1 MRYGKQNSGGGEREN
16 HIETPSL
23 FIHPLVDTV
32 SLSSGIPSVY
42 SRKSRTRSIRDGELP
57 STSTSPSST
66 PDHESTAVPLQQSY
80 LWGRPGQGARQQ
92 RASRRSNLA
101 ASSPVASCSHPGP
114 GPSAVPSSPVS
125 SPASIIRWRE
135 TATREVLLLLFRRI
149 EIPRRASWINPM
161 PGWVVGISLNSPHWH
176 ARVARRPGPSR
187 RGRKY
192 RGKLQSRLGC
202 RSSWSPCRAG
212 FFPFPSLLSP
222 PKSKRNTH
230 NTSPKKNL
238 RRKHPTD
245 HTITPKASPTLP
257 PCIQTATH
265 TCIIPVTTP
274 ASNPVQ
280 PTHSST
286 SGFPTATTADPS
298 NAASHKRSLL
308 GPSRPG
314 EALYSVAAAGLQMLG
329 GWQVA
334 AGPDNV
340 VTSSLFLAD
349 SPGVGGLWFNGTV
362 NTRVGGKRCLA
373 GWDGEKTPPCRRLF
387 GTWRSA
393 SPIQIGKGSGA
404 ATAVPVSRCER
415 RLARRWTPYFSYFL
429 LVSLSSATDHHSKV
443 LSSRCLSRAVT
454 ELGGRGNIS

>member
-1 MRYGKQNSGGGEREN
+1 MASRTQGWGKREN

-42 SRKSRTRSIRDGELP
+42 SRKSRTRSIRGGELP

-66 PDHESTAVPLQQSY
+66 ADHESTAVPLQQSY

-202 RSSWSPCRAG
+202 RSSWSPCRAS

-222 PKSKRNTH
+222 PKSKRNAH
-230 NTSPKKNL
+230 NTSPKKPPKETPN
-238 RRKHPTD
+238 RPHHHAESKPDASSMHPNG
-245 HTITPKASPTLP
+245 HTYMH
-257 PCIQTATH
+257 H
-265 TCIIPVTTP
+265 T
-274 ASNPVQ
+274 S
-280 PTHSST
+280 HH
-286 SGFPTATTADPS
+286 PS
-298 NAASHKRSLL
+298 
-308 GPSRPG
+308 
-314 EALYSVAAAGLQMLG
+314 
-329 GWQVA
+329 
-334 AGPDNV
+334 
-340 VTSSLFLAD
+340 
-349 SPGVGGLWFNGTV
+349 
-362 NTRVGGKRCLA
+362 
-373 GWDGEKTPPCRRLF
+373 
-387 GTWRSA
+387 
-393 SPIQIGKGSGA
+393 I
-404 ATAVPVSRCER
+404 
-415 RLARRWTPYFSYFL
+415 
-429 LVSLSSATDHHSKV
+429 
-443 LSSRCLSRAVT
+443 
-454 ELGGRGNIS
+454 

>member
-1 MRYGKQNSGGGEREN
+1 MASRTQGGGKREN

-66 PDHESTAVPLQQSY
+66 PDHELTAVPLQQSY

-92 RASRRSNLA
+92 RASRCSNLA

-202 RSSWSPCRAG
+202 RSSWSPCRAS

-222 PKSKRNTH
+222 PKSKRNTQTPH
-230 NTSPKKNL
+230 QKKNSEGNTQPTTPS
-238 RRKHPTD
+238 RRKQARRFLH
-245 HTITPKASPTLP
+245 ASKRPHIHASYQSP
-257 PCIQTATH
+257 PQH
-265 TCIIPVTTP
+265 
-274 ASNPVQ
+274 PVQ
-280 PTHSST
+280 FSPLT
-286 SGFPTATTADPS
+286 
-298 NAASHKRSLL
+298 RQRLV
-308 GPSRPG
+308 SRPQPRRIHQTQHRTK
-314 EALYSVAAAGLQMLG
+314 EA
-329 GWQVA
+329 
-334 AGPDNV
+334 
-340 VTSSLFLAD
+340 SSAPLDPAKH
-349 SPGVGGLWFNGTV
+349 SIPSQRPVYRCW
-362 NTRVGGKRCLA
+362 VGGK
-373 GWDGEKTPPCRRLF
+373 
-387 GTWRSA
+387 
-393 SPIQIGKGSGA
+393 SP
-404 ATAVPVSRCER
+404 
-415 RLARRWTPYFSYFL
+415 
-429 LVSLSSATDHHSKV
+429 
-443 LSSRCLSRAVT
+443 
-454 ELGGRGNIS
+454 LGRIM